1 MNRYNKTSDN
11 IGTRYDG
18 KRFFRTTSYPPIP
31 LDSSDTYMIASSED
45 FLDVLANRFYKDPTL
60 WWVIAQAN
68 GIRGTL
74 KAKSGQQLRIPGNIT
89 QILTRFTEANK

>member
-1 MNRYNKTSDN
+1 MNRYNTSN
-11 IGTRYDG
+11 VGKGYDG

-31 LDSSDTYMIASSED
+31 NDPSDIYMIASSED
-45 FLDVLANRFYKDPTL
+45 FLDELANRFYKDTTL

-74 KAKSGQQLRIPGNIT
+74 KPKSGQQLRLPGNINS
-89 QILTRFTEANK
+89 IITRFNEANS